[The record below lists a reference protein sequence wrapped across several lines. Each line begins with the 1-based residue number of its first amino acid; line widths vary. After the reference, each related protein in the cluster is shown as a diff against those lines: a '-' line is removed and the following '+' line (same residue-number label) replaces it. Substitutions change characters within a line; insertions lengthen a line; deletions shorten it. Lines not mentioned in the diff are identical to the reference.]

1 MIKRH
6 HKLFLFLGLL
16 LFLSGCQLLNPSEI
30 ILEEDKN
37 FDLEEP
43 ENTDNFFLEEK
54 EEEIIKHQKLPVAV
68 VIDNLFSARP
78 LAGLNSAQVV
88 YEAPVEGDITRLL
101 AIFNQDQWPVKIG
114 PVRSARP
121 YLADWAEEYSGIF
134 VHAGG
139 SPRVLEQIKNGF
151 YNFYNLDE
159 LSGDGI
165 YFWRDGERNSPH
177 NLYILPESIEE
188 SLGRKNWP
196 NSVSQ
201 DFIEWE
207 RENFGDKKNIFLESP
222 AASIIKINYQDS
234 VIWQFD
240 PKRNSYLRYQGG
252 DPFLD
257 NEGIIV
263 KATNIVIQKTA
274 MEIIDQVGRLQ
285 IETQGQGEALIFQEG
300 KIRKGFWVKDSGL
313 SRTFF
318 YDSQGEKIK
327 FLPGSLWVEIVSPDH
342 KIYY

>member
-6 HKLFLFLGLL
+6 HKIFLFLGFLL
-16 LFLSGCQLLNPSEI
+16 LLGGCQLSNSREI
-30 ILEEDKN
+30 ISEETNN
-37 FDLEEP
+37 FDLEELG
-43 ENTDNFFLEEK
+43 EIDDLFLEEK
-54 EEEIIKHQKLPVAV
+54 EEKIIEYQKLPVAV
-68 VIDNLFSARP
+68 VIDNLSSARP

-88 YEAPVEGDITRLL
+88 YEVPVEGDITRFL
-101 AIFNQDQWPVKIG
+101 AIFNQEEWPIKIG

-121 YLADWAEEYSGIF
+121 YLADWAEEYSGLFI
-134 VHAGG
+134 HAGG
-139 SPRVLEQIKNGF
+139 SPLALEQIKNGF
-151 YNFYNLDE
+151 YDFYNLDE

-188 SLGRKNWP
+188 SLERKKWP
-196 NSVSQ
+196 NLVSQ
-201 DFIEWE
+201 DFVDWE
-207 RENFGDKKNIFLESP
+207 REVSKDEESVSFESSE
-222 AASIIKINYQDS
+222 ASIVKINYQDP

-240 PKRNSYLRYQGG
+240 QKRNSYLRYQGG

-257 NEGIIV
+257 SEGAIV
-263 KATNIVIQKTA
+263 EATNIVIQETV
-274 MEIIDQVGRLQ
+274 METIDQLGRLQ
-285 IETQGQGEALIFQEG
+285 IKTQGQGEALIFQEG

-313 SRTFF
+313 NRTFF
-318 YDSQGEKIK
+318 YDSRGEKIK